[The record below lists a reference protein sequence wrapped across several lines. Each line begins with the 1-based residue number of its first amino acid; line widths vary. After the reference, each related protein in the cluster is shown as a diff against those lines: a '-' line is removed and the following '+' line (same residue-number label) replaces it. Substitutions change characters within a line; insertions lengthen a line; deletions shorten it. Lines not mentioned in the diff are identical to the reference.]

1 VTPTSDPF
9 RVLGLTAGASLNEIR
24 SAYRRLAKQYH
35 PDTAGERALP
45 RFLAIQAAYE
55 RLVDGEGRLRPDPQ
69 KPRAPRAGW
78 SADPDRA
85 GATRAAYRARR
96 AGWSSPSSSAPG
108 GTAGTPG
115 ASSASS
121 AAGATGPRRRTA
133 DGAAPRPG
141 TEWATS
147 GERTRAPGAG
157 STGTPPPGGESGTR
171 RRRTRTATPG
181 STTYDEAA
189 ETPLD
194 PEWQGA
200 GWYGPASGTYWT
212 INPREYADPRK
223 HGPEYPARAR
233 RAAEVEAEQE
243 QRRAHGEPGSGEA
256 AATAPETDAAGA
268 SAGWAWTRDAT
279 RGTPGGA
286 GAPGTTT
293 DAGAGDWT
301 ADAWRYEPEQA
312 YRPTADAGQAARR
325 GTTRGA
331 TPPSEPLP
339 DLEALLARLGPRS
352 LRAMAARGDVR
363 SRVVLALIAWPP
375 IGFAAAS
382 LLDAVTGCAVFSPGC
397 TQTASMLSVAVQP
410 LIVAALVLLP
420 VLAASAAFATV
431 ATLLVTLPIA
441 AALSALLGP
450 DVGMGRG
457 LLVAAAIGTYLAG
470 FVAALLRG
478 GAATSVPPPE
488 GEMPA

>member
-1 VTPTSDPF
+1 MTPATDPF

-55 RLVDGEGRLRPDPQ
+55 RLVDAEGRLRPDPL

-78 SADPDRA
+78 SADADRA
-85 GATRAAYRARR
+85 RATRDAYRARR
-96 AGWSSPSSSAPG
+96 AGWTSTGSGGAAGGGGMSAG
-108 GTAGTPG
+108 AGTA
-115 ASSASS
+115 S
-121 AAGATGPRRRTA
+121 GPRRRTA
-133 DGAAPRPG
+133 DGAGPRPG
-141 TEWATS
+141 TEWATRGDRS
-147 GERTRAPGAG
+147 RAPG
-157 STGTPPPGGESGTR
+157 SPPPGAEPGTR
-171 RRRTRTATPG
+171 RRKTRTATPG

-223 HGPEYPARAR
+223 HGPEYQARAR
-233 RAAEVEAEQE
+233 RAAEVEADQE
-243 QRRAHGEPGSGEA
+243 RRRRRGEPVDDAPLDSS
-256 AATAPETDAAGA
+256 ATTDPAPDTGAEGA

-279 RGTPGGA
+279 RGTTAGA

-301 ADAWRYEPEQA
+301 AEAWRYEAEEA
-312 YRPTADAGQAARR
+312 YGPTAAAREAARR
-325 GTTRGA
+325 GTPRAA
-331 TPPSEPLP
+331 TPTAEPLP
-339 DLEALLARLGPRS
+339 DLEAFLARLGPRS
-352 LRAMAARGDVR
+352 LRAMAARGDAR
-363 SRVVLALIAWPP
+363 SRVILALLAWPP

-382 LLDAVTGCAVFSPGC
+382 LLDAITGCAVFSPGC
-397 TQTASMLSVAVQP
+397 TQTASMLSVAAQP

-420 VLAASAAFATV
+420 VLAAAAAFATV
-431 ATLLVTLPIA
+431 ATLLVTLPMA

-457 LLVAAAIGTYLAG
+457 LLVAAAVGTYLAA

-478 GAATSVPPPE
+478 GGGPTTAPPGDEATP
-488 GEMPA
+488 